1 MAATQPPTSRPI
13 TEAARRRP
21 AAVAVEGGG
30 IDGNRRGAAP
40 GCPER
45 ERAL

>member
-1 MAATQPPTSRPI
+1 
-13 TEAARRRP
+13 
-21 AAVAVEGGG
+21 VAVEGGG

-40 GCPER
+40 GWPER